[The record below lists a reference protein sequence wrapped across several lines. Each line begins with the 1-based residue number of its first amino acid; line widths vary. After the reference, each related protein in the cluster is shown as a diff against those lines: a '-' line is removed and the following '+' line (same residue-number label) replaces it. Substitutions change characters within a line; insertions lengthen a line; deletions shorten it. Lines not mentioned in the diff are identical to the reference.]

1 MQICSCKAKGCV
13 LSTVA
18 FIFPY
23 FFSRI
28 CSNFLAF
35 SSSRNSFDNKS
46 PIFIFIWEC
55 YVLNLYYCLY
65 YLMPSLILPFTKK
78 AVGTKENI
86 ILILSEQ
93 WPLSTKEIFE
103 RVRKSSGNP
112 LTYQAVH
119 KSLRELLDEAVLEKE
134 TGKYKLSK
142 NWILN
147 TKQFILSIDKRYS
160 VKEAF
165 IANLSSFKS
174 SFDFTFTDVTDFALS
189 MAEMFLH
196 ERC

>member
-93 WPLSTKEIFE
+93 WPLSTKEIFYRLLKHNKTKKLLIPMPTFLAKFIFYIFSDIFKMAAPDQMLRLLSKKE
-103 RVRKSSGNP
+103 PLSGNV
-112 LTYQAVH
+112 LT
-119 KSLRELLDEAVLEKE
+119 D
-134 TGKYKLSK
+134 
-142 NWILN
+142 LN
-147 TKQFILSIDKRYS
+147 VKPRY
-160 VKEAF
+160 
-165 IANLSSFKS
+165 
-174 SFDFTFTDVTDFALS
+174 
-189 MAEMFLH
+189 FLK
-196 ERC
+196 